1 MTTSSQHPT
10 YIAPDGLPTEENV
23 DSQIFGYGTLAQRPA
38 SGDVVGDIYIVLD
51 PSGGVYE
58 WNVWNGSSWQNFQAE
73 PIGGTSGTQGDVLY
87 RDATNWTT
95 LAAGTAYQFLQ
106 TLGSGANPA
115 WSTYKV
121 YPASGSDPSSP
132 SPAAGD
138 LYFNTGLS
146 LWMMYDSNRTKWLSV
161 ESSVFS
167 FGRLAATPGGSYYN
181 GVDGVSYSATNG
193 ISALWNGTVVAL
205 SYTRNGTSSVTF
217 EVTANGTTISTL
229 ASAASSGY
237 TVSLNNNFSQSDILG
252 VRNQT
257 GSRPVTSAQGWVR
270 VKWRI

>member
-1 MTTSSQHPT
+1 MATSSQHPT
-10 YIAPDGLPTEENV
+10 YIAADGLPTEEDN

-38 SGDVVGDIYIVLD
+38 SGDVTGDIYIVLD

-58 WNVWNGSSWQNFQAE
+58 WNVWNGSNWENFQSE

-115 WSTYKV
+115 WASYKV
-121 YPASGSDPSSP
+121 YPAAGTDPSSP
-132 SPAAGD
+132 TPAAGD

-146 LWMMYDSNRTKWLSV
+146 LWMMYDGTRTKWLSV
-161 ESSVFS
+161 ESSILG
-167 FGRLAATPGGSYYN
+167 FGRGGATPAGSYFN
-181 GVDGVSYSATNG
+181 GTDGVSFSAAQG
-193 ISALWNGTVVAL
+193 LLGVWNGTVVSL
-205 SYTRNGTSSVTF
+205 GYTRSNTTSTTF
-217 EVTANGTTISTL
+217 EVTADGVAISTL
-229 ASAASSGY
+229 ASAATSGY
-237 TVSLNNNFSQSDILG
+237 TVSLNNDFSQGDVLG
-252 VRNQT
+252 VRNQS
-257 GSRPVTSAQGWVR
+257 GGGIARDIQGWVR